1 MAGLFIART
10 GDPGFAE
17 ARAQFAR
24 HVFAGL
30 SEHEFPGW
38 RLLHAPHRQSGPES
52 LLAEGDD
59 LVAVAGTLTCDGLMG
74 RPALRALRDMAELPE
89 PDWSRLGGLFAA
101 FVRRGGRN
109 FLFTDYFGAFPLYH
123 DERGRLFSTSL
134 LAAAA
139 ALPRLSF
146 DPQGVYEFAFN
157 VVPVG
162 DDTVFAELKMLGPD
176 RVAEPG
182 IGCHALEKPLP
193 DVTQMPLEERI
204 AAHRDRLMAL
214 VSDHVREFG
223 DNVFCP
229 LSGGIDSR
237 LALA

>member
-59 LVAVAGTLTCDGLMG
+59 LVAVAGTLTGDGLMG

-89 PDWSRLGGLFAA
+89 PDWSRLGGPFAA
-101 FVRRGGRN
+101 LARRRGRH
-109 FLFTDYFGAFPLYH
+109 FLLPPLF
-123 DERGRLFSTSL
+123 R
-134 LAAAA
+134 
-139 ALPRLSF
+139 
-146 DPQGVYEFAFN
+146 
-157 VVPVG
+157 
-162 DDTVFAELKMLGPD
+162 
-176 RVAEPG
+176 
-182 IGCHALEKPLP
+182 PLP
-193 DVTQMPLEERI
+193 
-204 AAHRDRLMAL
+204 
-214 VSDHVREFG
+214 
-223 DNVFCP
+223 
-229 LSGGIDSR
+229 
-237 LALA
+237 